1 MRISSFIPIRKQKK
15 CHLIS
20 SRTTNI
26 SKSAAHRKG
35 WSHISNVHNLP
46 HRKCKQLWD
55 FAASMMF
62 HYHNIKCAH
71 NWLFMHK
78 RHTTTLIFATL
89 FSLVLISFSIMGNP
103 ATASVSGCAFCCRW
117 VGASKS
123 LSNAPLGAG
132 MKGDCSNGSEI
143 TCYTENKA
151 TIIEQQL
158 PLDNK

>member
-1 MRISSFIPIRKQKK
+1 MSWLLGKYKHSYEDQFFYHYQETEK
-15 CHLIS
+15 
-20 SRTTNI
+20 N
-26 SKSAAHRKG
+26 SKPAAHKVGKSDDFKR
-35 WSHISNVHNLP
+35 SP
-46 HRKCKQLWD
+46 HRKSKQLWV
-55 FAASMMF
+55 FTASAMF

-78 RHTTTLIFATL
+78 WHTTTLIFATL
-89 FSLVLISFSIMGNP
+89 FSLVLLSFSTMGNP
-103 ATASVSGCAFCCRW
+103 AAASVSGCAFCCRW

-123 LSNAPLGAG
+123 LSNAPFGAG

-158 PLDNK
+158 PLHNK